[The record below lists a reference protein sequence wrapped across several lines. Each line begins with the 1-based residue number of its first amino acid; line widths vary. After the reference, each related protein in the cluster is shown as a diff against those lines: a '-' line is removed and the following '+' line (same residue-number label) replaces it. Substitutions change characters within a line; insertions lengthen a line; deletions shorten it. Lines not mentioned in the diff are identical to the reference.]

1 MRGKVIGIIAAHDE
15 QVVPTNPD
23 YQLFF
28 DALRMENRRTEVV
41 EARLAGGNLQPYDAL
56 LIGAP
61 HAVLH
66 PEELAAVRGWVALG
80 GHLLVLAC
88 AGGDAAPGG
97 SAHSR
102 ANLGSL
108 LEAVQ
113 FEDDTLGIDQGV
125 MRGQPFATRVPVD
138 TALLTGQP
146 GRICY
151 DTGCTLSFPALEPVL
166 ELPAPRGASTIGGM
180 RLRMGQVVAA
190 ADPVP
195 RRARNALFVHYRS
208 GQGTITVLGA
218 AGAFSNDAI
227 IQEQTLAFA
236 SWLFLTWLPALAP
249 DEVARR
255 QQGPQRHR
263 LLHGYPMA
271 PLMHPA
277 GEDPLEGLEDGIAI
291 GDRRGLLVGV
301 LPHPFCNPKVKG
313 CGYCTFPQELF
324 SPAAAAKTTGLVAGE
339 IRRFGQARPYFQGR
353 KVAALYFGGGT
364 ANLGRP
370 EPFREVCRSL
380 AETFDLT
387 GAEITLEGVPAYHDL
402 DAGTRLADIIPET
415 FPAARLRLSMGIQTF
430 DPLQLQR
437 MGRSSFGGEATLQ
450 RVARRARDAGHTVSA
465 DLLINLPGQTLE
477 QMRSDLRRIIDSG
490 VEHICLY
497 HLVLFDG
504 IDTEWSRDPEL
515 LKGLPANTAACDNW
529 IALRELLLAEG
540 FGQRTL
546 TNFERTSAARPFEYE
561 LKVFEPE
568 KNDWLGF
575 GPSAISL
582 VCDRHF
588 DRALKLVNPERS
600 SDYNAAIERG
610 GRPYD
615 RWYAYSPQ
623 DLRILYATR
632 KIAAL
637 GIQRD
642 KYRAEFGT
650 DLLADFPREIEALA
664 DAGLVSAGPDRVVPT
679 VRGMFYADTVAGMFA
694 WRQVARTRAERLG
707 LGRSAGQ
714 EQVYYGAVSNDAG
727 PRHMG

>member
-1 MRGKVIGIIAAHDE
+1 MHGNLIGIVAAHDE

-28 DALRMENRRTEVV
+28 DALRLENRRTEVV
-41 EARLAGGNLQPYDAL
+41 EARLAAGNLKPYGAL

-61 HAVLH
+61 HAVLG
-66 PEELAAVRGWVALG
+66 PAELASVRDWVALG

-97 SAHSR
+97 LPHSR
-102 ANLGSL
+102 CNLGSL
-108 LEAVQ
+108 LEDVR
-113 FEDDTLGIDQGV
+113 FEDDALGIDQGV
-125 MRGQPFATRVPVD
+125 LRGEPFATRVPVD
-138 TALLTGQP
+138 TAPLTGQP

-151 DTGCTLSFPALEPVL
+151 DTGCTLSFPALAPVL
-166 ELPAPRGASTIGGM
+166 ELAAPREAATISGM
-180 RLRMGQVVAA
+180 RLRGGQVSA
-190 ADPVP
+190 ADPYP
-195 RRARNALFVHYRS
+195 RRTRNALFVHYRS
-208 GQGTITVLGA
+208 GQGSITVLGA
-218 AGAFSNDAI
+218 AGAFSNEAI

-277 GEDPLEGLEDGIAI
+277 GQDPLDGLEDGIAI
-291 GDRRGLLVGV
+291 GDRRGLMVGV

-313 CGYCTFPQELF
+313 CGYCTFPQEMF
-324 SPAAAAKTTGLVAGE
+324 SPAAAARTTGLVAEE
-339 IRRFGQARPYFQGR
+339 IRRFAQARPYFRGR

-370 EPFREVCRSL
+370 EPFRTLCRTL
-380 AETFDLT
+380 AESFDLA

-402 DAGTRLADIIPET
+402 DHGTRLADLIPET
-415 FPAARLRLSMGIQTF
+415 FPDARVRLSMGIQTF

-437 MGRSSFGGEATLQ
+437 MGRTSFGDEATLQ
-450 RVARRARDAGHTVSA
+450 RVARRSREAGFTVSA
-465 DLLINLPGQTLE
+465 DLLINLPGQTRE

-515 LKGLPANTAACDNW
+515 LNGLPANAEACDNW

-546 TNFERTSAARPFEYE
+546 TNFERTGAANPFEYE

-568 KNDWLGF
+568 RNDWLGF

-588 DRALKLVNPERS
+588 DRALKLVNPEHS
-600 SDYNAAIERG
+600 ADYNAAIERG

-637 GIQRD
+637 GIRRD

-664 DAGLVSAGPDRVVPT
+664 QAGLVTAGADRVEPT

-694 WRQVARTRAERLG
+694 WRQVARSRAERLG
-707 LGRSAGQ
+707 LGRSPGRD
-714 EQVYYGAVSNDAG
+714 QVYYGVANEAG